1 MSRLMTRF
9 PEPNSLCLTLAFI
22 AATCFWG
29 SITLLGGDE
38 IPKEQL
44 DFFEAKIRPVL
55 VRECYGCHSTEA
67 AAKGKLRGELLLD
80 SRDALRKGGESG
92 PAIVPGNAEESL
104 LLSALKH
111 EDLEMPP
118 KGKLEAGIIADFE
131 KWIRAG
137 AADPRSGQ
145 SAAAQAI
152 MDIDSR
158 RDFWSFQRLSRSNP
172 PVVADTNKWVR
183 SDVDRFVLARL
194 QSSSLTPNTVA
205 NARVLVRRAWFD
217 LLGLPP
223 TTDEMQEW
231 TTKLGPNGEINEDA
245 WKALIDHLLDS
256 PHYGERQARHWMDV
270 ARFGESHGY
279 EQDYDRPNAYHYRD
293 FLIRAF
299 NRDLPYVQ
307 FVQWQLAG
315 DELAPEEPLAWMATG
330 FLCGGAF
337 PTQLTETEFESAR
350 YDELDDMVA
359 TTGVAFLGLSV
370 GCARCHDHKFDPI
383 PIVDYYRM
391 AATFTTAIRCEKKL
405 DLEPQENAK
414 RREAFATKLA
424 ELNSNLQTYESDEL
438 PKQLNARLH
447 SESGGEVSPGVWSS
461 LSGKV
466 ASTQADN
473 FQLQP
478 DGSYLS
484 VGTVPSKVELTLT
497 STVEKIQIQAI
508 RLEALAHDSLPNKG
522 PGRADNGNFVLS
534 DIRVMVQGDA
544 AASRKLVT
552 ARTTHQQNTDSL
564 SVAASI
570 DDDPVSGW
578 AVDGQIGKDQAAVF
592 QLEQPLILDAPTE
605 IAITLKFN
613 HPNPKH
619 SLGRFRISVSSD
631 ATSPPMVGE
640 VGPPQ
645 AVVEALARLREV
657 LVESPDAKLDETTE
671 VARAWQTAIEWFKA
685 QDAGY
690 QQRVSLIDQAKKV
703 GAGEQFATAMVTSE
717 GLPILSHHA
726 NDRGF
731 PHFYPETYQLRRGDV
746 NQKAEKVDSGF
757 LQVFTSVGNDLQR
770 WKKQPPA
777 PEPRLSY
784 RRSALSQW
792 MTDADQGAGQLAAR
806 VMVNRLWQHHFG
818 RGLVA
823 TPNDFGFAGER
834 PTHPELLDYLATE
847 LIAGEWRLKRIH
859 KLIMTSGV
867 YMQSSDLELD
877 DPRQQIDR
885 ENQLYWRRVPQRLE
899 AEAIR
904 DALLAASGQLDT
916 TMYGPGSIDS
926 AMRRRSVYF
935 FIKRSQLIPMMMLF
949 DWPEHLVSIG
959 QRPLTTIAPQ
969 ALMFMNNPQ
978 GREYAA
984 ALAQR
989 VLSDSAEE
997 SVNRAY
1003 WAALSR
1009 GPQIAELKLASEFL
1023 KQQAALRKA
1032 AGESDA
1038 EPSALTDLCQT
1049 IMSMNEFLY
1058 VD

>member
-1 MSRLMTRF
+1 MSQHFTRMTFRDSILA
-9 PEPNSLCLTLAFI
+9 NLALIATAYCLCMGI
-22 AATCFWG
+22 AR
-29 SITLLGGDE
+29 SDDE
-38 IPKEQL
+38 ISKEQL

-55 VRECYGCHSTEA
+55 VRECYSCHSAEA
-67 AAKGKLRGELLLD
+67 ASKGKLRGELLLD
-80 SRDALRKGGESG
+80 SRDATRKGGETG
-92 PAIVPGNAEESL
+92 PAVVPGKAEESL

-118 KGKLEAGIIADFE
+118 KGKLDASIIADFE
-131 KWIRAG
+131 KWIQSG
-137 AADPRSGQ
+137 AADPRTGQ
-145 SAAAQAI
+145 PIRTATV
-152 MDIDSR
+152 MDVEAR
-158 RDFWSFQRLSRSNP
+158 RNFWSFQPLRKLDP
-172 PVVADTNKWVR
+172 PQVVDSSHWVR
-183 SDVDRFVLARL
+183 SELDRFVLERL
-194 QSSSLTPNTVA
+194 ESSKLAPNPVA
-205 NARVLVRRAWFD
+205 DARVLVRRAWFD

-223 TTDEMQEW
+223 TPDEMREW
-231 TTKLGPNGEINEDA
+231 SAKIGSDGKINNQA
-245 WKALIDHLLDS
+245 WAALIDHLLDS

-270 ARFGESHGY
+270 ARFAESHGY

-299 NRDLPYVQ
+299 NDDLPYDQ

-337 PTQLTETEFESAR
+337 PTQLTEAEFESAR

-359 TTGVAFLGLSV
+359 TTGVAFLGLSI

-383 PIVDYYRM
+383 PVVDYYRM

-414 RREAFATKLA
+414 RREAFAAKLS
-424 ELNSNLQTYESDEL
+424 ELDAQLQTYAQTEM
-438 PKQLNARLH
+438 PQQFNAWLG
-447 SESGGEVSPGVWSS
+447 SESSRATSPGTWIA
-461 LSGKV
+461 LAGNLT
-466 ASTQADN
+466 STQAN
-473 FQLQP
+473 NYQLQQ

-484 VGTVPSKVELTLT
+484 VGAVPPKDEITLASKLE
-497 STVEKIQIQAI
+497 QGQFQAI
-508 RLEALAHDSLPNKG
+508 RLEALTHDSLPGKG
-522 PGRADNGNFVLS
+522 PGRADNGNFALG
-534 DIRVMVQGDA
+534 DIRLTVKGKENEPKKFVA
-544 AASRKLVT
+544 ARA
-552 ARTTHQQNTDSL
+552 THQQNADSL

-570 DDDPVSGW
+570 DNDPVSGW

-592 QLEQPLILDAPTE
+592 QLEQPLVINTPTE
-605 IAITLKFN
+605 ISITLKFH

-619 SLGRFRISVSSD
+619 SVGRFRLSVTSD
-631 ATSPPMVGE
+631 PNAQPAVGD

-645 AVVEALARLREV
+645 SVVKALTELRAALAKA
-657 LVESPDAKLDETTE
+657 PGAKLYEQPG
-671 VARAWQTAIEWFKA
+671 VSKSWQTAIEWYKT

-690 QQRVSLIDQAKKV
+690 RQRLASIEEAKKA
-703 GAGEQFATAMVTSE
+703 GAGEKFATAMVTSE

-731 PHFYPETYQLRRGDV
+731 PHFYPDTYQLRRGDV
-746 NQKAEKVDSGF
+746 NQKGEKADAGF
-757 LQVFTSVGNDLQR
+757 LQVFTSTGGDLQR
-770 WKKQPPA
+770 WKKLPPSS
-777 PEPRLSY
+777 EPRLSY
-784 RRSALSQW
+784 RRSALARW
-792 MTDADQGAGQLAAR
+792 ITDAEQGAGHLAAR
-806 VMVNRLWQHHFG
+806 VMANRIWQHHFG

-823 TPNDFGFAGER
+823 TPNDFGSAGEL
-834 PTHPELLDYLATE
+834 PTHPELLDYLASQM
-847 LIAGEWRLKRIH
+847 IAGNWHLKRIH

-867 YMQSSDLELD
+867 YMQSSTLTPD
-877 DPRQQIDR
+877 DPRLVVDR

-904 DALLAASGQLDT
+904 DSLLAASGQLDT

-984 ALAQR
+984 ALAKR
-989 VLSDSAEE
+989 ISAASLEQ
-997 SVNRAY
+997 SVNQAY
-1003 WAALSR
+1003 WSALSR
-1009 GPQIAELKLASEFL
+1009 EPQAAELKLALEFL
-1023 KQQAALRKA
+1023 NQQTALRKSA
-1032 AGESDA
+1032 HESDA
-1038 EPSALTDLCQT
+1038 ELSALTDLCQT

>member
-1 MSRLMTRF
+1 MSRLMTRNSRIHSIF
-9 PEPNSLCLTLAFI
+9 PIAVLAAMNLI
-22 AATCFWG
+22 VCSGA
-29 SITLLGGDE
+29 LRGGEE
-38 IPKEQL
+38 IPKDQL

-55 VRECYGCHSTEA
+55 VRECYGCHSAEA

-80 SRDALRKGGESG
+80 SREGARKGGENG
-92 PAIVPGNAEESL
+92 PAVVPGKTAESL

-111 EDLEMPP
+111 ENLEMPP
-118 KGKLEAGIIADFE
+118 KGKLDAGIIADFE
-131 KWIRAG
+131 KWIQAG
-137 AADPRSGQ
+137 AADPRDGKPL
-145 SAAAQAI
+145 ATPAV
-152 MDIDSR
+152 MDVESR
-158 RDFWSFQRLSRSNP
+158 RNFWSFQPLAMSEP
-172 PVVADTNKWVR
+172 PVVADETTWIR
-183 SDVDRFVLARL
+183 SDIDRYVLARL
-194 QSSSLTPNTVA
+194 EPSNLAPNPVA
-205 NARVLVRRAWFD
+205 DAHVLVRRAWFD

-223 TTDEMQEW
+223 TPDEMREW
-231 TTKLGPNGEINEDA
+231 TAKLGTTGEINNGA
-245 WKALIDHLLDS
+245 WAALIDHLLDS

-270 ARFGESHGY
+270 ARFAESHGY

-299 NRDLPYVQ
+299 NRDLPYDQ

-315 DELAPEEPLAWMATG
+315 DELAPDEPLAWMATG

-383 PIVDYYRM
+383 PNIDYYRM

-405 DLEPQENAK
+405 DLEPQENAA
-414 RREAFATKLA
+414 RREAFASKLNA
-424 ELNSNLQTYESDEL
+424 LESELQNYARDEL
-438 PKQLNARLH
+438 SKQLSTWLL
-447 SESGGEVSPGVWSS
+447 SENSRKVSPGAWSPLTGS
-461 LSGKV
+461 VVSKH
-466 ASTQADN
+466 ADN

-478 DGSYLS
+478 DFSYLS
-484 VGTVPSKVELTLT
+484 IGAVPNQDVITLT
-497 STVEKIQIQAI
+497 CTPEKLQMQAI
-508 RLEALAHDSLPNKG
+508 RLEALTHDSLPNKG

-534 DIRVMVQGDA
+534 DIQLTIKGDA
-544 AASRKLVT
+544 NPHRKFVAAR
-552 ARTTHQQNTDSL
+552 ATHQQNTDSL

-592 QLEQPLILDAPTE
+592 QLERPLLIDAPTE

-613 HPNPKH
+613 HSNPKH
-619 SLGRFRISVSSD
+619 SVGRFRVSVCGD
-631 ATSPPMVGE
+631 ALAAPVVGD
-640 VGPPQ
+640 VGPPP
-645 AVVEALARLREV
+645 VVAEALARLRET
-657 LVESPDAKLDETTE
+657 LTQNPDSKPNDDLEL
-671 VARAWQTAIEWFKA
+671 ARAWKTSLDWFKT
-685 QDAGY
+685 QDVGY
-690 QQRVSLIDQAKKV
+690 RQRAAAIDEAKKA

-731 PHFYPETYQLRRGDV
+731 PHFYPDTFQLRRGDV
-746 NQKAEKVDSGF
+746 NQKVDKVAAGF
-757 LQVFTSVGNDLQR
+757 LQVFTSIGDTTH
-770 WKKQPPA
+770 WKQPTVA
-777 PEPRLSY
+777 ADVRVSY
-784 RRSALSQW
+784 RRSALAHW
-792 MTDADQGAGQLAAR
+792 MTDADRGVGHLAAR

-823 TPNDFGFAGER
+823 TPNDFGSAGER
-834 PTHPELLDYLATE
+834 PSHPDLLDYLASE
-847 LIAGEWRLKRIH
+847 LIAGQWRLKRVH

-867 YMQSSDLELD
+867 YMQSSALELE
-877 DPRQQIDR
+877 DPRLQIDR

-904 DALLAASGQLDT
+904 DALLAVSGQLDS

-978 GREYAA
+978 GREYAVS
-984 ALAQR
+984 LAKHLQ
-989 VLSDSAEE
+989 SESAEQT
-997 SVNRAY
+997 VDRVY
-1003 WAALSR
+1003 WAVLSR
-1009 GPQIAELKLASEFL
+1009 GPQSTELKLAMAFL
-1023 KQQAALRKA
+1023 KQQASLRNS
-1032 AGESDA
+1032 AGESDG
-1038 EPSALTDLCQT
+1038 ELSALTDLCQT

-1058 VD
+1058 VE